1 MKVKDCDHEIVQ
13 GVITEVEQEWLGVSK
28 ACLWELILYIH
39 KIETSCS
46 VYSKVVDCNNI
57 VHVHI
62 GTHWLLVI
70 ISLGVVF
77 CLFCV

>member
-1 MKVKDCDHEIVQ
+1 MKLCRGLLQKLSRNGWAFQKPV
-13 GVITEVEQEWLGVSK
+13 
-28 ACLWELILYIH
+28 LWELILYIH

-77 CLFCV
+77 CLFVCDVHVYT